1 MRGTITSQFALF
13 SVINLDARIPANHP
27 IRAIKALA
35 DPMLKTLDKK
45 LGAMYAADGRPSIP
59 PEQLLKATLLMALYS
74 IRSERQF
81 CERLEYDLLFRWFL
95 DLSLEEPA
103 FDHSVFSKNR
113 QRMLTADVAEKF
125 LRQTVLAAR
134 ERHLISQEHFTVDG
148 TLIEAWASMKSFRPK
163 DGEPRATRGTAG
175 SDPDK
180 GNPSVDFHGQTRSNQ
195 THASTTDPEA
205 RLTKKSK
212 GAPAILG
219 FQGNALMENRNGLCI
234 DITVCEPHAGASER
248 EQALAMLRRHRRR
261 GARPATVGA
270 DKAYDEPGFVKALR
284 RRGIAPHVTQ
294 NIHARHRSAID
305 RRTTRHAGYELS
317 QRFRKRIEELFG
329 WCKTVGGMRKS
340 RYRGIARTQ
349 FHLRLVAAA
358 YNLTRMAKLHPQPA

>member
-1 MRGTITSQFALF
+1 MRGTTPSQFALF
-13 SVINLDARIPANHP
+13 TVINLDARIPAQHP

-35 DPMLKTLDKK
+35 EPILKTMNKAFS
-45 LGAMYAADGRPSIP
+45 AMYAREGRPSIP

-95 DLSLEEPA
+95 DLSLEDAA

-113 QRMLTADVAEKF
+113 QRMLAADVAEKF

-134 ERHLISQEHFTVDG
+134 EHHLISQEHFTVDG

-163 DGEPRATRGTAG
+163 DGQPGGGAAG
-175 SDPDK
+175 SDMDK

-205 RLTKKSK
+205 RLAKKSK

-219 FQGNALMENRNGLCI
+219 FQGNALMENRHGLCI
-234 DITVCEPHAGASER
+234 DITVCEPHASASER
-248 EQALAMLRRHRRR
+248 QQALAMLGRCRRR
-261 GARPATVGA
+261 GARPKTVGA
-270 DKAYDEPGFVKALR
+270 DKAYDDPRFVRALR
-284 RRGIAPHVTQ
+284 RRGIVAHVAQ
-294 NIHARHRSAID
+294 NIHARHASAID
-305 RRTTRHAGYELS
+305 RRTTRHAGYEVS
-317 QRFRKRIEELFG
+317 QRIRKRIEELFG

-358 YNLTRMAKLHPQPA
+358 YNLTRMAKLCPQPA